1 MAKRR
6 DELLVGLLLIF
17 AVTVGVLGTIWLVR
31 GGLREGYPLYARFP
45 WGSGLRTGQPVL
57 LAGVTVGTVA
67 DVQLDPNGT
76 IVVRM
81 AIDDA
86 YGIPV
91 GSTAEVRAVGIFGD
105 QSVALTPVRATTQYI
120 AQGDTVPTGVAA
132 AGLDD
137 LLARGDTVSA
147 NVGALTAE
155 LERELVAGGG
165 IRDLRQTLASTNA
178 LVLEANRLVAQVSRI
193 AAEQSRQLGETQ
205 ATLRR
210 SVAALDS
217 TQIDSI
223 VRNLAATSRN
233 TEALTANLQATT
245 TELNGVLA
253 GLNDTTGTAGK
264 LLNDPQL
271 YDNLQRLVARIDSL
285 TVDLQRNPRRYI
297 NLEIF

>member
-1 MAKRR
+1 MKRR

-45 WGSGLRTGQPVL
+45 WGSGLKQGQPVL

-67 DVQLDPNGT
+67 EVQLDPNGT

-81 AIDDA
+81 AIDDE

-91 GSTAEVRAVGIFGD
+91 GSTAQVQAVGIFGD
-105 QSVALTPVRATTQYI
+105 QSVALTPVRASTQYI
-120 AQGDTVPTGVAA
+120 AAGDTVPTGALA
-132 AGLDD
+132 PGFSA
-137 LLARGDTVSA
+137 LLARGDTVTAS
-147 NVGALTAE
+147 VGALTAE
-155 LERELVAGGG
+155 LERQLVADGG
-165 IRDLRQTLASTNA
+165 IRDLRRTLASTNE
-178 LVLEANRLVAQVSRI
+178 LVLEANKLVAQVSRI

-233 TEALTANLQATT
+233 SAALTANLQATT
-245 TELNGVLA
+245 TELNAMLA

-264 LLNDPQL
+264 LLNDPRL
-271 YDNLQRLVARIDSL
+271 YDNLHRLVARIDSIAA
-285 TVDLQRNPRRYI
+285 DLQKNPRRYI